1 LWADKYDFSLDDVF
15 AVQDELARSIPAALK
30 VKLEEHE
37 HHRSLMKPPTNLDAY
52 DYYLRGRHLE
62 RSFDRSQRPRA
73 RSMFLA
79 AIEADPHYSRGYL
92 GLAWFEIRTLKWNE
106 PCDSNEVLTSA
117 LDAALTATALDST
130 DAECHWALA
139 VIYLWKR
146 DHERAIASYERARAL
161 TPGYADLLGDMA
173 DAMTY
178 VGRPEEAI
186 EIGQTALRLN
196 PNRPDWYLWNVA
208 AGYYLSG
215 DYVEALKYLQQMTEF
230 GPAYRLL
237 AATYA
242 QLGQLQ
248 EAHDAAGKLLKF
260 NPEFSIRRY
269 EAQAP
274 YKREE
279 DLARYVD
286 GLRLAGLPE

>member
-1 LWADKYDFSLDDVF
+1 
-15 AVQDELARSIPAALK
+15 
-30 VKLEEHE
+30 
-37 HHRSLMKPPTNLDAY
+37 MKPPTNLDAY

-106 PCDSNEVLTSA
+106 PCDRDEVLTSA
-117 LDAALTATALDST
+117 LSAALTATALDPT
-130 DAECHWALA
+130 DAKCHWALG

-146 DHERAIASYERARAL
+146 DHERAITSYERARAL
-161 TPGYADLLGDMA
+161 TPGYADLLADMA

-178 VGRPEEAI
+178 VGRLDEAI
-186 EIGQTALRLN
+186 AIGQTALRLS

-215 DYVEALKYLQQMTEF
+215 DYVGALKYLQQMAQF

-242 QLGQLQ
+242 QLGQSQ
-248 EAHDAAGKLLKF
+248 EAHEAAGELLKF

-269 EAQAP
+269 AAQAP
-274 YKREE
+274 YTREE